1 MMVTNSLAR
10 RYHSFATAHR
20 LGQNAARAWRVQMH
34 EICLNIIA
42 SQNIGVLSANNK
54 SMER

>member
-1 MMVTNSLAR
+1 MVINSLAR

-20 LGQNAARAWRVQMH
+20 LGKNAARAWRGQMH
-34 EICLNIIA
+34 EFGLNMNA
-42 SQNIGVLSANNK
+42 SRNIGVLSANNK